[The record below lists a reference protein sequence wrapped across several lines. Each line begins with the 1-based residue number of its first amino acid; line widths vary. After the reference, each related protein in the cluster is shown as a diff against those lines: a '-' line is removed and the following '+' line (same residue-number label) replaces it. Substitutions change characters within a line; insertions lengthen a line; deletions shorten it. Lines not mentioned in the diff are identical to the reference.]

1 MSACSFSGYAQVMV
15 QCPRASS
22 RVDSPDPLQVFFFAA
37 ALALAAFFLLLLII
51 TMPMKVPTTA
61 DPRRARM
68 TGMRMAQTRGGKRSW
83 RGWPG
88 STKGYHMR

>member
-1 MSACSFSGYAQVMV
+1 L
-15 QCPRASS
+15 P
-22 RVDSPDPLQVFFFAA
+22 PDPTIAQVFFFA

-61 DPRRARM
+61 EASRIRI
-68 TGMRMAQTRGGKRSW
+68 TGMRMAQTGGGNSSW

-88 STKGYHMR
+88 STKG